1 MQNCRVPRRFPR
13 FPEGTPHAICTDMS
27 PLRILVPS
35 ALIACAACTGAL
47 PPPAPVEAQVAS
59 HTEVTVDPQVPCDLV
74 CEQALAVA
82 RKEDPPDYNARA
94 TANANQVLEAMHA
107 DLLACYATRVAANPD
122 AHGFLTVDIVIGPD
136 GHVQRVETTGGA
148 VLGPVT
154 MRCLTKRVERGVF
167 EPPHG
172 GGTLTIHVPF
182 SLRRADP
189 EEST

>member
-1 MQNCRVPRRFPR
+1 
-13 FPEGTPHAICTDMS
+13 MS

-35 ALIACAACTGAL
+35 ALLACAACTGAL
-47 PPPAPVEAQVAS
+47 PPPAPIETQAPRRI
-59 HTEVTVDPQVPCDLV
+59 EVTAEPQVPCDLV

-82 RKEDPPDYNARA
+82 RNADAPDYNARA
-94 TANANQVLEAMHA
+94 TANANQVLDAMHD
-107 DLLACYATRVAANPD
+107 DLLACYTTRIAANPD
-122 AHGFLTVDIVIGPD
+122 AHGFLTVDIVIASD

-154 MRCLTKRVERGVF
+154 MRCLTRRVERGVF